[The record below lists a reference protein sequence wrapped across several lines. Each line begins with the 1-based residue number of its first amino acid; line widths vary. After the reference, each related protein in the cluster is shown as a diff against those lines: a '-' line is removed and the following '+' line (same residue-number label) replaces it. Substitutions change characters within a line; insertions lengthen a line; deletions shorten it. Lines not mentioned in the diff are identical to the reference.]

1 MPRQLLSVDAVA
13 DQLRVLGVR
22 PGQVLQVHTAFSKVG
37 PMDRGPQGLIEAPRA
52 TLGDGGT

>member
-1 MPRQLLSVDAVA
+1 MPKQLLSVDAVA

-37 PMDRGPQGLIEAPRA
+37 PMDRRA
-52 TLGDGGT
+52 AGAD